1 MTMSGK
7 PTPMRLERSGDGFVV
22 DAADLGP
29 LLDLPPAEIPGLM
42 REGSITSVSETGTED
57 DDGRHRV
64 TFRHKGI
71 TVRLT
76 LDSSGNV
83 LSVARTIVPPA
94 PGR

>member
-1 MTMSGK
+1 MSGQ

-29 LLDLPPAEIPGLM
+29 LLDLPPADVPGLM
-42 REGSITSVSETGTED
+42 REGRITSVSETGTED
-57 DDGRHRV
+57 DDGRYRV
-64 TFRHKGI
+64 SFRHEGT

-76 LDSSGNV
+76 LDASGNV